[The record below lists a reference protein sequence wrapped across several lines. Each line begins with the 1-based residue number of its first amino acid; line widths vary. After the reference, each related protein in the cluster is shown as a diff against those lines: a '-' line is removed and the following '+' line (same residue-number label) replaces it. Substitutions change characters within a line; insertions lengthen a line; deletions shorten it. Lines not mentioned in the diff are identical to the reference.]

1 MDPLIC
7 TEGIS
12 RCLKRKYIK
21 RFKGGLLKYETVGK
35 FLADIKKEFEGG
47 DEESTKVAKL
57 RRLEQESR
65 TMKEFVQEFRRA
77 ARRSRY
83 EGRLLVEEF
92 KRELSTTIH

>member
-1 MDPLIC
+1 
-7 TEGIS
+7 
-12 RCLKRKYIK
+12 
-21 RFKGGLLKYETVGK
+21 LLKYETVGK
-35 FLADIKKEFEGG
+35 FLADIKKEFGGG

>member
-1 MDPLIC
+1 VDPLIC

-12 RCLKRKYIK
+12 RCLERKYIK
-21 RFKGGLLKYETVGK
+21 RFKEGLLEYETVGK

-77 ARRSRY
+77 AKRSGY
-83 EGRLLVEEF
+83 EGRLLVKEF
-92 KRELSTTIH
+92 KRKLSTTIH